1 MSSVN
6 PPSSTGPSVDATQ
19 CAVGAPARSGFDQ
32 LTSGVQAFRFDAFR
46 QAQQTRTH
54 RLSFCNDVVFKALFS
69 RHPHLLSDL
78 INAVRYPA
86 AAITVRHILNPHILP
101 ADLEGK
107 HIVLDILAED
117 AHGQRLG
124 IEMQLQPF
132 RHWPQRN
139 VYGVARS
146 LAGQLKAGQNYRDL
160 KPAIGI
166 SLLAHDLF
174 TEHPAKANWHFTLR
188 DSQYPQI
195 QLGQM
200 LQVHII
206 ELRKAEGLRELPTP
220 LLAWIACLLHNLDEA
235 AMTAITH
242 PPVQEALTHL
252 QTLYSDEEL
261 RLAAERR
268 EQALVDA
275 EDMLDQARYEGEQKG
290 LQKGQQQGILQGQAQ
305 LLARQLEHRFGPL
318 PSRYQTLLS
327 QASIDQLQ
335 NWSLSLLD
343 AQSIESV
350 FV

>member
-1 MSSVN
+1 MSSFN
-6 PPSSTGPSVDATQ
+6 PFSSQGSSAE
-19 CAVGAPARSGFDQ
+19 
-32 LTSGVQAFRFDAFR
+32 GVA
-46 QAQQTRTH
+46 H
-54 RLSFCNDVVFKALFS
+54 RRERVRHSHGLSLCNDVVFKALFS

-78 INAVRYPA
+78 INAVRQPA
-86 AAITVRHILNPHILP
+86 APITVQRILNPTILP
-101 ADLEGK
+101 QDLEGK

-117 AHGQRLG
+117 ADGQRLG

-146 LAGQLKAGQNYRDL
+146 LAGQLKAGQGYRDL

-174 TEHPAKANWHFTLR
+174 TEHSAKANWHFTLR
-188 DSQYPQI
+188 DSQYPHI
-195 QLGQM
+195 QLEQV

-206 ELRKAEGLRELPTP
+206 ELRKAEGLRTLPEP
-220 LLAWIACLLHNLDEA
+220 LLAWTTCLLNNLDEA

-261 RLAAERR
+261 RLMAERR

-290 LQKGQQQGILQGQAQ
+290 QQHGQIQ
-305 LLARQLEHRFGPL
+305 LLARLLEHKFGPL
-318 PSRYQTLLS
+318 PPQYQAQLSR
-327 QASIDQLQ
+327 ASADQLQ
-335 NWSLSLLD
+335 NWSLNLLD
-343 AQSIESV
+343 AQRVENV
-350 FV
+350 FL

>member
-1 MSSVN
+1 MSSFN
-6 PPSSTGPSVDATQ
+6 PFSSQGSSAE
-19 CAVGAPARSGFDQ
+19 
-32 LTSGVQAFRFDAFR
+32 GVA
-46 QAQQTRTH
+46 H
-54 RLSFCNDVVFKALFS
+54 RRERVRHSHGLSLCNDVVFKALFS

-78 INAVRYPA
+78 INAVRQPA
-86 AAITVRHILNPHILP
+86 APITVQRILNPTILP
-101 ADLEGK
+101 QDLEGK

-117 AHGQRLG
+117 ADGQRLG

-146 LAGQLKAGQNYRDL
+146 LAGQLKAGQGYRDL

-174 TEHPAKANWHFTLR
+174 TEHSAKANWHFTLR
-188 DSQYPQI
+188 DSQYPHI
-195 QLGQM
+195 QLEQV

-206 ELRKAEGLRELPTP
+206 ELRKAEGLRTLPEP
-220 LLAWIACLLHNLDEA
+220 LLAWTTCMLNNLDEA

-261 RLAAERR
+261 RLMAERR

-290 LQKGQQQGILQGQAQ
+290 QQHGQIQ
-305 LLARQLEHRFGPL
+305 LLARLLEHKFGPL
-318 PSRYQTLLS
+318 PPQYQAQLSR
-327 QASIDQLQ
+327 ASADQLQ
-335 NWSLSLLD
+335 NWSLNLLD
-343 AQSIESV
+343 AQRVENV
-350 FV
+350 FL

>member
-6 PPSSTGPSVDATQ
+6 PPSSAGPAVGATQ
-19 CAVGAPARSGFDQ
+19 CDVGAPARPGSDQ
-32 LTSGVQAFRFDAFR
+32 PSSGVQASRFDALRRAR
-46 QAQQTRTH
+46 QTH
-54 RLSFCNDVVFKALFS
+54 GQRLSLCNDVVFKALFS

-86 AAITVRHILNPHILP
+86 PAITVQHILNPHILP

-146 LAGQLKAGQNYRDL
+146 LAGQLKVGQNYRDL

-174 TEHPAKANWHFTLR
+174 IEHPAKANWHFTLR

-206 ELRKAEGLRELPTP
+206 ELRKAEGLRELPAP

-242 PPVQEALTHL
+242 PPVQEALSHL

-305 LLARQLEHRFGPL
+305 LLARQLERRFGTLTPH
-318 PSRYQTLLS
+318 YQTLLS
-327 QASIDQLQ
+327 QASADQLQ